1 MYQRM
6 NDDDL
11 AFEPEP
17 LDMDTLLQLQLAWK
31 PLQMLN
37 ILSLPILNAKKNQFF
52 IEFLCGSEN

>member
-37 ILSLPILNAKKNQFF
+37 IRSLPILNGKKNQFF
-52 IEFLCGSEN
+52 IEFLCESEN